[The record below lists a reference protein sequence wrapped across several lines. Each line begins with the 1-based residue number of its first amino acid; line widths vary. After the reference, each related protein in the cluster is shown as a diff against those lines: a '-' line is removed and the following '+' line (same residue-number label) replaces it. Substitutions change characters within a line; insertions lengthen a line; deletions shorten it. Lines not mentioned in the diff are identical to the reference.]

1 MELISESPKIKVG
14 HVTGIMK
21 LVEKLKETQVD
32 STFSSVEVIIGLL
45 SEVERISSSM
55 SGVCKALHQK
65 RNTTANTFAVDID
78 SGKAV
83 SHLKEAS
90 IKVKKQNDF
99 AGVDANKLRL

>member
-1 MELISESPKIKVG
+1 MELISESSKIKVG

-32 STFSSVEVIIGLL
+32 STFSSVEVVTASEFLKFCERNTKEIEKIKETMKTINTKIIGLL

-65 RNTTANTFAVDID
+65 HILNN
-78 SGKAV
+78 
-83 SHLKEAS
+83 
-90 IKVKKQNDF
+90 
-99 AGVDANKLRL
+99 